1 MAQTEDS
8 LTDSSPGPLSE
19 SLGICA
25 GSAQSGPRQCTEE
38 INDMTPQ
45 AVCKAVKEKKKGI
58 WDAVSDIA
66 GDVLGGFEAAY
77 APEIPMMNALT
88 SIGTA
93 KTDLQNKLGIKIKTD
108 TIINQVATCDQI
120 IDQEQ
125 SNVITGTSAECV
137 AAWAAAG
144 FSPKQIQDALKVTVS
159 NVTQINTADA
169 HAECSLNMA
178 IEALSQMDAS
188 IDNLAMQETL
198 SEAKGLLAKTSAV
211 SNQCNEVNEDQSACK
226 YIQQQSCCAQVIHQ
240 NQQNVLD
247 VGCST
252 GSFKDINQTNTA
264 DSFSSCQMTASSSV
278 TDTTSAD
285 ITNKTEQTTTA
296 EATGL
301 DMSWIILIAV
311 VIIGGG
317 VAGKMVMGKKKGK
330 EPVVPPVVPP
340 ATGGRYTMSR
350 GGKAEDTSGSTPS
363 RLNTVLRVAG
373 ILEVIAG
380 IVCIILYITTKKKA
394 IGPVIDKPFVRC
406 EQTQVVNTKFKNVPT
421 KNNATLTTNSD
432 GEDLENPVKGGQS
445 VDNIIEV
452 ESLGTARSTF
462 GQIKEK
468 AQKDSSIIGYDFFP
482 DDISINPK
490 DIPDSQLGLGVFLSN
505 VDSED
510 REKYNCP
517 PINTEEE
524 RSISMLKEESDT
536 KLLIAGIILVIGG
549 IIQMLVTL
557 F

>member
-1 MAQTEDS
+1 
-8 LTDSSPGPLSE
+8 
-19 SLGICA
+19 
-25 GSAQSGPRQCTEE
+25 
-38 INDMTPQ
+38 MTPQ

-66 GDVLGGFEAAY
+66 GDVLGGAQALY
-77 APEIPMMNALT
+77 APEIPMLASLT

-108 TIINQVATCDQI
+108 TIINQVANCDQI

-144 FSPKQIQDALKVTVS
+144 FSPKQIQDALKVTVG

-198 SEAKGLLAKTSAV
+198 SEATGLMAKTSAV

-264 DSFSSCQMTASSSV
+264 DSFSSCQMTAASSV
-278 TDTTSAD
+278 TDTTSSD

-317 VAGKMVMGKKKGK
+317 VGGKYFMSKKKGK
-330 EPVVPPVVPP
+330 KPEASESAPKPPS
-340 ATGGRYTMSR
+340 TGGRYTMSR
-350 GGKAEDTSGSTPS
+350 GGKAEDASGSTPS

-406 EQTQVVNTKFKNVPT
+406 EQTQVVNTKFKKVPT
-421 KNNATLTTNSD
+421 KNNAILTTNSD

-505 VDSED
+505 VDKED

-517 PINTEEE
+517 PIDTSKE

-549 IIQMLVTL
+549 IIQMIVTL